1 MNSTGL
7 RIYVF
12 LMMGIILSG
21 IVTVMCLT
29 KSINLENF
37 YDVGA
42 VYDVSDTEFELPG
55 TNWNYDY
62 EKKLIITQAEN
73 AYCTY
78 NVKHS
83 RKNWGFLYLSIRDL
97 NGNTPAKIDFL
108 GVDGEVLYTSSFELR
123 EGSSILQL
131 QEDAVYSFRFIV
143 QNPVSFA
150 IQGMQF
156 REREENIAWGQAPA
170 VFATAFLC
178 CFLVM
183 ALVLI
188 LMRRRRGRGRSSEGN
203 PWLMTLQKCYA
214 HLLERCNI
222 LVYDLT
228 EREKSMLRRVLFLA
242 ALLLLYFSYRRGWN
256 GNLLTQR
263 RMVMALGVCF
273 VCIAVLSWEHT
284 NRAINWCNPL
294 VGSWFAICLMCIISD
309 FVVIK
314 NVRNIGIFML
324 CAMGPF
330 YMAWSSMKKPERL
343 IYDLMVSF
351 RWFYWG
357 ACFFCLFFRP
367 LVPGVRYRGIYM
379 NPNLFAGFLV
389 AINIVYL
396 TWLDENLAREKLKKH
411 VLLENVFGLVTIWG
425 FLQLTESLTSLA
437 AYVMEWV
444 MFLWK
449 QFPTEKKKVY
459 YQNLRRVLVLSVVS
473 MVLVMTLGRWGISNV
488 PGMIGTDLAFQG
500 DRHYAAVGI
509 SLFSLKVEAAENTGL
524 SERIIQK
531 ITSGEW
537 YALFTG
543 RTVVWKAYIRNWN
556 LFGHAGNLESLNG
569 LRTHAHN
576 AVLQMINNYG
586 IFIVIPY
593 VILLYYSVKY
603 GIMAVLHKNRRRL
616 SLFFLLVSVS
626 YVVLGLAEDMGT
638 PYSYVNWLLFF
649 IALGGMFNQQPG
661 KTET

>member
-108 GVDGEVLYTSSFELR
+108 GADGEVLYTSSFELR

-203 PWLMTLQKCYA
+203 PWLVTLQKCYA
-214 HLLERCNI
+214 HLLERCSI

-314 NVRNIGIFML
+314 NARNIGIFML

-357 ACFFCLFFRP
+357 
-367 LVPGVRYRGIYM
+367 
-379 NPNLFAGFLV
+379 
-389 AINIVYL
+389 
-396 TWLDENLAREKLKKH
+396 
-411 VLLENVFGLVTIWG
+411 
-425 FLQLTESLTSLA
+425 
-437 AYVMEWV
+437 
-444 MFLWK
+444 
-449 QFPTEKKKVY
+449 
-459 YQNLRRVLVLSVVS
+459 
-473 MVLVMTLGRWGISNV
+473 
-488 PGMIGTDLAFQG
+488 GM
-500 DRHYAAVGI
+500 
-509 SLFSLKVEAAENTGL
+509 
-524 SERIIQK
+524 
-531 ITSGEW
+531 
-537 YALFTG
+537 
-543 RTVVWKAYIRNWN
+543 
-556 LFGHAGNLESLNG
+556 
-569 LRTHAHN
+569 
-576 AVLQMINNYG
+576 
-586 IFIVIPY
+586 
-593 VILLYYSVKY
+593 
-603 GIMAVLHKNRRRL
+603 
-616 SLFFLLVSVS
+616 FFL
-626 YVVLGLAEDMGT
+626 
-638 PYSYVNWLLFF
+638 PFF
-649 IALGGMFNQQPG
+649 PSICSWNAISRDIYESQFICGFSCGN
-661 KTET
+661 